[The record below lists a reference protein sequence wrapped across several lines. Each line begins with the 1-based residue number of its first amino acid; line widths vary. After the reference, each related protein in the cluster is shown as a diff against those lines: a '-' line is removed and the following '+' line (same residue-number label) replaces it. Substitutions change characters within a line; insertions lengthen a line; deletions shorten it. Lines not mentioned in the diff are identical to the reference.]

1 MRKPTQWHPA
11 TVRQHRDLTPTVR
24 EFELR
29 PEGGVLPWTVGSHLN
44 VQVLA
49 NGREETR
56 AYSLVGLPHAPAG
69 PRQGRMPEGEARRL
83 VRTPGAAE
91 VYRIA
96 VKLAQPGR
104 GGSRHMWSLETG
116 AELRVSEP
124 ANHFEL
130 PLGAAQYLLVAGGI
144 GITPI
149 VGMAQQLGARGADV
163 RMLYAA
169 REAQELA
176 FADVLRDALGDK
188 LQTFVDA
195 EGQRIEIAAH
205 IAALHPQ
212 ALLLICGPMPLLDA
226 VRAAWDAA
234 GRPPA
239 NLRFETFGNT
249 GALASEAFWVELP
262 RHGLKL
268 EVPADRTLLDVLT
281 EAGVAALFD
290 CQRGECG
297 LCAMDIVSAHGSID
311 HRDVF
316 FSAREKQANQRLCV
330 CVSRVTGGGV
340 VLDSAWRGD

>member
-1 MRKPTQWHPA
+1 MRNPTQWHPA

-29 PEGGVLPWTVGSHLN
+29 PEGGVRPWTVGSHLN
-44 VQVLA
+44 LQVLA

-56 AYSLVGLPHAPAG
+56 SYSLVGLPHG
-69 PRQGRMPEGEARRL
+69 
-83 VRTPGAAE
+83 VGAAE

-149 VGMAQQLGARGADV
+149 IGMAQQLSARGVDV

-195 EGQRIEIAAH
+195 EGQRIEIAGH

-226 VRAAWDAA
+226 VRTAWEAA

-281 EAGVAALFD
+281 EAGVETLFD

-297 LCAMDIVSAHGSID
+297 LCAMDIASVHGTID

-316 FSAREKQANQRLCV
+316 FSAHEKQTNQRLCA

-340 VLDSAWRGD
+340 VLDSAWRID